1 MKEQYLH
8 LPRMCKFPHLVI
20 LILLSQSEHAH
31 EAEIKCC
38 NVSIYAF
45 RKKWMTIFVLHALH
59 NPYLVLNAGWRDPL
73 KHNFT
78 HIRAEIDHFTLQF
91 SDCLNSFLKIP
102 LRRV

>member
-1 MKEQYLH
+1 
-8 LPRMCKFPHLVI
+8 
-20 LILLSQSEHAH
+20 
-31 EAEIKCC
+31 
-38 NVSIYAF
+38 
-45 RKKWMTIFVLHALH
+45 MTIFVPHALH

-78 HIRAEIDHFTLQF
+78 HKRAEIDHFTLQF